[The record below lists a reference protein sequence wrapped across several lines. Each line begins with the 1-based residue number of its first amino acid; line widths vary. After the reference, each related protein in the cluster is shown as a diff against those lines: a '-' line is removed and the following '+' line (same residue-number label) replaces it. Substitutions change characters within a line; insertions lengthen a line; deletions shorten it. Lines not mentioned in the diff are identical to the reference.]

1 MTLGQRISTYRKQLG
16 ISQEALGERLGVSR
30 QAVSKWETDAAA
42 PDMTNLIALAR
53 EFGVSVAELTQT
65 PEPRDVPVTAAPAG
79 SLPRRGWWAALGALA
94 VVILILLGVVIY
106 WCVHAD
112 DGQVS
117 KVPEPPAAAATSDTE
132 NTLPTQYPSTDF
144 SLILDWTETG
154 EFLELGEQQ
163 GDYPFGT
170 SLWLDGE
177 ETAVTADDG
186 STVYTVNCLQ
196 SEGIRL
202 RYSHIE
208 EDGQPPRN
216 IITLLETTL
225 TKEISTPR
233 GIHVGSSKAEV
244 IGAYGSD
251 LVYCM
256 KEDGGDI
263 VTEHDYIY
271 AYQPKDAY
279 SNSICFLMKDGMV
292 RGIRVENMADLGN
305 DAYAVN
311 NISIFPIQRN
321 GDPDYSNRQDLYM
334 EPISET
340 RKVYIAWNELVT
352 NSNLSAEEIYADRW
366 TIFSGLSTLDWQEL
380 GRLGAT
386 EYPEQTMEALMSW
399 LEDQAPYSEPETFR
413 LQMGVQSN
421 LDGWLSESYS
431 SLLSTAFFGNP
442 TAFTKG
448 LAYPG
453 LEDTMR
459 EVMMHTAYSAE
470 LYPAELQTALDAL
483 DAAIE
488 SGSFTEVELG
498 WAKLLRLYLIT
509 PIDHR
514 NELPR
519 TPAEL
524 E

>member
-1 MTLGQRISTYRKQLG
+1 MTLGQRISMYRKDLG

-30 QAVSKWETDAAA
+30 QAVSKWETDAAS
-42 PDMTNLIALAR
+42 PDMANLIALAR

-65 PEPRDVPVTAAPAG
+65 PEPRDVPVTDVPAG
-79 SLPRRGWWAALGALA
+79 SPSRRGWWAALGALV
-94 VVILILLGVVIY
+94 VVILVMIGVVIY
-106 WCVHAD
+106 WCVHAN
-112 DGQVS
+112 DGQIS
-117 KVPEPPAAAATSDTE
+117 KTPEPPDATASDTE
-132 NTLPTQYPSTDF
+132 NTLPAPSSDF
-144 SLILDWTETG
+144 ALILDWTETG

-163 GDYPFGT
+163 GAYPFGT
-170 SLWLDGE
+170 SLWLDSE
-177 ETAVTADDG
+177 ETTVTADDG
-186 STVYTVNCLQ
+186 STVYTIDCLQ
-196 SEGIRL
+196 SGGIRL

-208 EDGQPPRN
+208 EEDQPPRN

-225 TKEISTPR
+225 TKEVSTPR

-244 IGAYGSD
+244 IGTYSSD

-256 KEDGGDI
+256 KEEGGDI
-263 VTEHDYIY
+263 LTEHDYFY

-311 NISIFPIQRN
+311 NISIFPIGRN
-321 GDPDYSNRQDLYM
+321 GDPDYSNRQDLYV

-352 NSNLSAEEIYADRW
+352 NSNLSAEEAYTDRW
-366 TIFSGLSTLDWQEL
+366 TIFSGLSDLDWQEF
-380 GRLGAT
+380 GRLGTT
-386 EYPEQTMEALMSW
+386 EYSEQTIEALMSW
-399 LEDQAPYSEPETFR
+399 LQDQAPYSEPETFR

-442 TAFTKG
+442 TVFAKG

-459 EVMMHTAYSAE
+459 EVMLHTAYSAE
-470 LYPAELQTALDAL
+470 LHPVELETALDTL
-483 DAAIE
+483 DTAIE
-488 SGSFTEVELG
+488 SGGFTEAEAG
-498 WAKLLRLYLIT
+498 WARLLRLYLIT

-514 NELPR
+514 SELPR

-524 E
+524 Q

>member
-1 MTLGQRISTYRKQLG
+1 MTLGQRISMYRKSLG
-16 ISQEALGERLGVSR
+16 ISQEELGARLGVSR
-30 QAVSKWETDAAA
+30 QAVSKWETDVAS
-42 PDMTNLIALAR
+42 PDMDNLLALAR
-53 EFGVSVAELTQT
+53 EFGVSVAELTET
-65 PEPRDVPVTAAPAG
+65 PEAKKASPKWMYYVLLALV
-79 SLPRRGWWAALGALA
+79 LAALAGLA
-94 VVILILLGVVIY
+94 IWRY
-106 WCVHAD
+106 NREHR
-112 DGQVS
+112 S
-117 KVPEPPAAAATSDTE
+117 EESSPPPSPPVSDTE
-132 NTLPTQYPSTDF
+132 NTLPTPSPASDF
-144 SLILDWTETG
+144 ALILDWTETG

-170 SLWLDGE
+170 SLWLDSQ
-177 ETAVTADDG
+177 ETTVTADDG
-186 STVYTVNCLQ
+186 STVHTIDCLQ
-196 SEGIRL
+196 SGGIRL

-208 EDGQPPRN
+208 EEDQPPRN

-225 TKEISTPR
+225 TKEVSTPR

-244 IGAYGSD
+244 IGTYGSD

-256 KEDGGDI
+256 KEGGGDI
-263 VTEHDYIY
+263 LTEHDYFY

-292 RGIRVENMADLGN
+292 RGIRVENMADFGN

-321 GDPDYSNRQDLYM
+321 GDPDYSNRQDLYA
-334 EPISET
+334 EPVSET

-352 NSNLSAEEIYADRW
+352 NSNLSAEEDYTDRW
-366 TIFSGLSTLDWQEL
+366 TVFSGLSLLDWQEFGQL
-380 GRLGAT
+380 GTT
-386 EYPEQTMEALMSW
+386 EYPEQTIEAFLAW
-399 LEDQAPYSEPETFR
+399 LQDQAPYSEPETFR
-413 LQMGVQSN
+413 LQLGVQSN

-442 TAFTKG
+442 AVFARG

-459 EVMMHTAYSAE
+459 DVMMHTAYSAE
-470 LYPAELQTALDAL
+470 LYPVELEAALDTL

-488 SGSFTEVELG
+488 SGGFTEAEAG
-498 WAKLLRLYLIT
+498 WAKLLRLYLVT
-509 PIDHR
+509 PIDDR

-519 TPAEL
+519 TPADMQ
-524 E
+524 

>member
-1 MTLGQRISTYRKQLG
+1 MNLGQRISTYRKKLG
-16 ISQEALGERLGVSR
+16 ISQEELGARLGVSR
-30 QAVSKWETDAAA
+30 QAVSKWETGAAS
-42 PDMTNLIALAR
+42 PDMENLLALAR
-53 EFGVSVAELTQT
+53 EFGVSVAELSGT
-65 PEPRDVPVTAAPAG
+65 PELPEVKSPEKAISKWRHYIPLALVLAAMVGLAIWLCSREQRSEVSGPPPGPPV
-79 SLPRRGWWAALGALA
+79 
-94 VVILILLGVVIY
+94 
-106 WCVHAD
+106 
-112 DGQVS
+112 
-117 KVPEPPAAAATSDTE
+117 SDTE
-132 NTLPTQYPSTDF
+132 NTLSTPSPSTDF
-144 SLILDWTETG
+144 ALILDWTETS

-163 GDYPFGT
+163 GAYPFGT
-170 SLWLDGE
+170 SLWLGSE
-177 ETAVTADDG
+177 ETTVTADDG
-186 STVYTVNCLQ
+186 STVYTIDCLQ
-196 SEGIRL
+196 SGGIRL

-208 EDGQPPRN
+208 EEDQPPRN

-225 TKEISTPR
+225 TKEVSTPR

-244 IGAYGSD
+244 IGTYGSD

-256 KEDGGDI
+256 KEEGGDI
-263 VTEHDYIY
+263 LTEHDYFY

-321 GDPDYSNRQDLYM
+321 GDPDYSNRQDLYA

-352 NSNLSAEEIYADRW
+352 NSNLSAEETYTDRW
-366 TIFSGLSTLDWQEL
+366 TIFSGLSDLDWQEF
-380 GRLGAT
+380 GRLGTT
-386 EYPEQTMEALMSW
+386 EYPEQTMEAFMSW

-442 TAFTKG
+442 TVFAKG

-453 LEDTMR
+453 LEDTKWD
-459 EVMMHTAYSAE
+459 VMMHTAYIAE
-470 LYPAELQTALDAL
+470 LYPAELETALDSL
-483 DAAIE
+483 DTTIE
-488 SGSFTEVELG
+488 SGGFTEAEAG
-498 WAKLLRLYLIT
+498 WAKLLRLYLVT
-509 PIDHR
+509 PIDNR

-524 E
+524 Q

>member
-1 MTLGQRISTYRKQLG
+1 MTLGQRISMYRKSLG
-16 ISQEALGERLGVSR
+16 ISQEELGARLGVSR
-30 QAVSKWETDAAA
+30 QAVSKWETDAAS
-42 PDMTNLIALAR
+42 PDMENLLALAR
-53 EFGVSVAELTQT
+53 EFGVSVAELTET
-65 PEPRDVPVTAAPAG
+65 PEAKKAAPKWLQYI
-79 SLPRRGWWAALGALA
+79 SLALVLAALAGLA
-94 VVILILLGVVIY
+94 IWLY
-106 WCVHAD
+106 SREQRND
-112 DGQVS
+112 VS
-117 KVPEPPAAAATSDTE
+117 APPPSPPVSDTE
-132 NTLPTQYPSTDF
+132 NTLPTPSPASDF
-144 SLILDWTETG
+144 ALILDWTETG

-163 GDYPFGT
+163 GAYPFGT
-170 SLWLDGE
+170 SLWLDSQ
-177 ETAVTADDG
+177 ETTVTADDG
-186 STVYTVNCLQ
+186 STVHTIDCLQ
-196 SEGIRL
+196 SGGIRL

-208 EDGQPPRN
+208 EEDQPPRN
-216 IITLLETTL
+216 IITLLETTM
-225 TKEISTPR
+225 TKEVSTPR

-244 IGAYGSD
+244 IGTYGSD

-256 KEDGGDI
+256 KEGGGDI
-263 VTEHDYIY
+263 LTEHDYFY

-321 GDPDYSNRQDLYM
+321 GDPDYSNRQDLYA
-334 EPISET
+334 EPVSET

-352 NSNLSAEEIYADRW
+352 NSNLSAEEAYTDRW
-366 TIFSGLSTLDWQEL
+366 TVFSGLSLLDWQEF
-380 GRLGAT
+380 GRLGTT
-386 EYPEQTMEALMSW
+386 EYPEQTMEAFLAW
-399 LEDQAPYSEPETFR
+399 LQDQAPYSEPETFR
-413 LQMGVQSN
+413 LQLGVQSN

-442 TAFTKG
+442 AVFARG

-470 LYPAELQTALDAL
+470 LYPAELEAALDTL

-488 SGSFTEVELG
+488 SGGFTAAEAD
-498 WAKLLRLYLIT
+498 WAKLLRLYLVT
-509 PIDHR
+509 PIDDR

-519 TPAEL
+519 TPADMQ
-524 E
+524 

>member
-1 MTLGQRISTYRKQLG
+1 MTLGQRISMYRKSLG
-16 ISQEALGERLGVSR
+16 ISQEELGARLDVSR
-30 QAVSKWETDAAA
+30 QAVSKWETDAAS
-42 PDMTNLIALAR
+42 PDMENLLALAR

-65 PEPRDVPVTAAPAG
+65 PEPRDVPVTDVPAV
-79 SLPRRGWWAALGALA
+79 SPPRRGWWAVLGALA
-94 VVILILLGVVIY
+94 ALILVLLGVVIY

-117 KVPEPPAAAATSDTE
+117 KVPEPPAADAASDTE
-132 NTLPTQYPSTDF
+132 DTLPAPYPSTDF
-144 SLILDWTETG
+144 ALILDWTETG

-163 GDYPFGT
+163 GDYPFGA
-170 SLWLDGE
+170 SLWLDGK
-177 ETAVTADDG
+177 ETVVTADDG
-186 STVYTVNCLQ
+186 STVYSVDCLQ
-196 SEGIRL
+196 SNGIRL
-202 RYSHIE
+202 RYSDIE
-208 EDGQPPRN
+208 EEGQPPRN

-244 IGAYGSD
+244 VGAYGGD

-256 KEDGGDI
+256 KEEGGDI
-263 VTEHDYIY
+263 LTEHDYVY

-380 GRLGAT
+380 GQLGAT
-386 EYPEQTMEALMSW
+386 EYPEQTMEALMFW
-399 LEDQAPYSEPETFR
+399 LKDQAPYSEPETFR

-431 SLLSTAFFGNP
+431 SLLSDAFFGNP
-442 TAFTKG
+442 IFFVKG

-483 DAAIE
+483 DAGIE
-488 SGSFTEVELG
+488 SGSFTGVQLG
-498 WAKLLRLYLIT
+498 WAKLLHLYLVT

-514 NELPR
+514 YELPR
-519 TPAEL
+519 TPDNMQ
-524 E
+524 

>member
-1 MTLGQRISTYRKQLG
+1 MTLGQRISMHRKKLG
-16 ISQEALGERLGVSR
+16 ISQEELGARLGVSR
-30 QAVSKWETDAAA
+30 QAVSKWETDAAS
-42 PDMTNLIALAR
+42 PDMNNLMALAR
-53 EFGVSVAELTQT
+53 EFGISVAELTQT
-65 PEPRDVPVTAAPAG
+65 PEPREAPVPDAPAG
-79 SLPRRGWWAALGALA
+79 PPSHRGWWAALGALVA
-94 VVILILLGVVIY
+94 VILVMIGVVIY
-106 WCVHAD
+106 WCVHAN
-112 DGQVS
+112 DGQIS
-117 KVPEPPAAAATSDTE
+117 KTPEPPDAAASDTAD
-132 NTLPTQYPSTDF
+132 TLPAPYPSTDF
-144 SLILDWTETG
+144 ALILDWTETG

-170 SLWLDGE
+170 SLWLDGA
-177 ETAVTADDG
+177 ETVVTADDG
-186 STVYTVNCLQ
+186 STVYTVDCLQ
-196 SEGIRL
+196 SDGIRL

-208 EDGQPPRN
+208 EEGQPPRN
-216 IITLLETTL
+216 IITLLETAL
-225 TKEISTPR
+225 TKEVSTPR

-244 IGAYGSD
+244 VGAYGGD

-263 VTEHDYIY
+263 LTEHDYFY

-321 GDPDYSNRQDLYM
+321 GDPDYSNRQDLHV

-352 NSNLSAEEIYADRW
+352 NSNLSVEEAYTDRW
-366 TIFSGLSTLDWQEL
+366 TIFSGLSDLDWQEF
-380 GRLGAT
+380 GRLGTT
-386 EYPEQTMEALMSW
+386 EYPEQTIEALMSW
-399 LEDQAPYSEPETFR
+399 LEAQAPYSEPEIFR

-421 LDGWLSESYS
+421 LDGWLSESYA

-442 TAFTKG
+442 TVFAKG

-459 EVMMHTAYSAE
+459 DVMLHTAYSAE
-470 LYPAELQTALDAL
+470 LYPVELETALDTL

-488 SGSFTEVELG
+488 SGGFTEAEAG
-498 WAKLLRLYLIT
+498 WAKLLRLYLST
-509 PIDHR
+509 PIDNR

-524 E
+524 Q

>member
-1 MTLGQRISTYRKQLG
+1 MTLGQRISMYRKDLG
-16 ISQEALGERLGVSR
+16 ISQEALGEWLGVSR

-65 PEPRDVPVTAAPAG
+65 PEPRDVPVTDVPAG
-79 SLPRRGWWAALGALA
+79 SPSRRGWWAALGALV
-94 VVILILLGVVIY
+94 VVILVMIGVVIY
-106 WCVHAD
+106 WCVHAN
-112 DGQVS
+112 DGQIS
-117 KVPEPPAAAATSDTE
+117 KTPEPPDATASDTE
-132 NTLPTQYPSTDF
+132 NTLPAPSSDF
-144 SLILDWTETG
+144 ALILDWTETG

-163 GDYPFGT
+163 GAYPFGT
-170 SLWLDGE
+170 SLWLDSE
-177 ETAVTADDG
+177 ETTVTADDG
-186 STVYTVNCLQ
+186 STVYTIDCLQ
-196 SEGIRL
+196 SGGIRL

-208 EDGQPPRN
+208 EEDQPPRN
-216 IITLLETTL
+216 IITLLETAL
-225 TKEISTPR
+225 TKEVSTPR

-244 IGAYGSD
+244 VGAYGGD
-251 LVYCM
+251 LVYCT

-263 VTEHDYIY
+263 LTEHDYFY

-321 GDPDYSNRQDLYM
+321 GDPDYSNRQDLYV

-352 NSNLSAEEIYADRW
+352 NSNLSAEEMYTYRC
-366 TIFSGLSTLDWQEL
+366 TIFNDLSDLDWQEF
-380 GRLGAT
+380 GRLGTT

-399 LEDQAPYSEPETFR
+399 LEDQAPYSESETFR

-431 SLLSTAFFGNP
+431 SLLSTAFFADP
-442 TAFTKG
+442 IVFVKG

-453 LEDTMR
+453 LEDTMWHV
-459 EVMMHTAYSAE
+459 VMDTAYSAE
-470 LYPAELQTALDAL
+470 LYPAEMQTALDAL
-483 DAAIE
+483 EAAMD
-488 SGSFTEVELG
+488 SGALTEAELG

-509 PIDHR
+509 SIDHR
-514 NELPR
+514 SELPR

-524 E
+524 Q

>member
-53 EFGVSVAELTQT
+53 EFGVSVAELAQT
-65 PEPRDVPVTAAPAG
+65 PEPRDVPVTAALAASP
-79 SLPRRGWWAALGALA
+79 PHRGWWAALGALI
-94 VVILILLGVVIY
+94 VVILVLLGVVIY

-117 KVPEPPAAAATSDTE
+117 KVPEPPAATATSDKVD
-132 NTLPTQYPSTDF
+132 TLPAPYPSTDF
-144 SLILDWTETG
+144 ALILVWTETG

-163 GDYPFGT
+163 SDYPFSA
-170 SLWLDGE
+170 SLWLDGKE
-177 ETAVTADDG
+177 SAVTADDG
-186 STVYTVNCLQ
+186 STVYTVDCLQ
-196 SEGIRL
+196 SDGIRL

-208 EDGQPPRN
+208 EEGQPPRN
-216 IITLLETTL
+216 IITLLETAL
-225 TKEISTPR
+225 TKEVSTPR

-244 IGAYGSD
+244 VGAYGGD
-251 LVYCM
+251 LVYCT

-263 VTEHDYIY
+263 LTEHDYFY

-321 GDPDYSNRQDLYM
+321 GDPDYSNRQDLYV

-340 RKVYIAWNELVT
+340 RNVYIAWNELVT
-352 NSNLSAEEIYADRW
+352 NSNLSAEEMYTYRR
-366 TIFSGLSTLDWQEL
+366 TIFSGLSNLDWQEL
-380 GRLGAT
+380 GGLGTT
-386 EYPEQTMEALMSW
+386 EHPEQTMEALMSW
-399 LEDQAPYSEPETFR
+399 LEDQAPYSESETFR

-431 SLLSTAFFGNP
+431 SLLSTAFFADP
-442 TAFTKG
+442 IVFVKG

-453 LEDTMR
+453 LEDTMWHV
-459 EVMMHTAYSAE
+459 VMDTAYSAE
-470 LYPAELQTALDAL
+470 LYPAEMQTALDAL
-483 DAAIE
+483 EAAMD
-488 SGSFTEVELG
+488 SGALTEAELG

-514 NELPR
+514 SELPR

-524 E
+524 Q